1 MATGGSVDLNCE
13 LTYSS
18 VSGAAL
24 TPDAAYR
31 TYEAKN
37 TASCR
42 NTLPGS
48 SGTSPVESRGV
59 YSQGMVIHGDSRSV
73 QGCIKINI
81 FVKSIRLG
89 AKVFYWVL
97 LVGVENIIHKSNQ
110 IVWTN
115 FVRQFD
121 APYWKGAVT
130 GRRSVTAGGFSHLAG
145 VSQTLSIWVGND
157 TPALAI
163 LYSRLTNVE

>member
-1 MATGGSVDLNCE
+1 MATNGSVDLNCE

-59 YSQGMVIHGDSRSV
+59 YSQGMVIHGDSVSAGVHQNQHFRQIDPS
-73 QGCIKINI
+73 GC
-81 FVKSIRLG
+81 KS
-89 AKVFYWVL
+89 VL
-97 LVGVENIIHKSNQ
+97 LGTV
-110 IVWTN
+110 
-115 FVRQFD
+115 
-121 APYWKGAVT
+121 
-130 GRRSVTAGGFSHLAG
+130 GRR
-145 VSQTLSIWVGND
+145 
-157 TPALAI
+157 
-163 LYSRLTNVE
+163 